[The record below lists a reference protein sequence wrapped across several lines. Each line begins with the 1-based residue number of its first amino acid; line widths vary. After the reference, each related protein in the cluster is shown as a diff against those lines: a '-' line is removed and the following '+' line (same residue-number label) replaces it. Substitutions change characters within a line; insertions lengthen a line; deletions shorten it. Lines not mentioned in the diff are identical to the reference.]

1 VPRSIL
7 IVDDNANVRK
17 AVRALLDRHA
27 GWRVCA
33 EASNGN
39 EAISLAQEYTPDL
52 IVMDFAMPVLDGLKA
67 SREISKAMP
76 SVPIVLHTQHY
87 FGALVEQARKVGITT
102 VISKSET
109 GEKLI
114 PAIETLL
121 AAESEADSAQQ
132 VSASAGTDIGGTA
145 TPTAIN
151 STANLSQPVAIAAA
165 TAKGVVERDIPLT
178 GIEKPAN

>member
-1 VPRSIL
+1 VTYSIL
-7 IVDDNANVRK
+7 IADDNATVRK
-17 AVRALLDRHA
+17 AVRALLERHA

-39 EAISLAQEYTPDL
+39 EAISMAKEHMPDL
-52 IVMDFAMPVLDGLKA
+52 IIMDFAMPYLDGLKA

-87 FGALVEQARKVGITT
+87 FGELVEQARKVGVKS

-121 AAESEADSAQQ
+121 AAESEADSARQ
-132 VSASAGTDIGGTA
+132 VLPSTGTGIDGTA
-145 TPTAIN
+145 TPTANN
-151 STANLSQPVAIAAA
+151 SSKNVTEPVAIAAA
-165 TAKGVVERDIPLT
+165 TAKDVGEPDISVRA
-178 GIEKPAN
+178 ISESAK